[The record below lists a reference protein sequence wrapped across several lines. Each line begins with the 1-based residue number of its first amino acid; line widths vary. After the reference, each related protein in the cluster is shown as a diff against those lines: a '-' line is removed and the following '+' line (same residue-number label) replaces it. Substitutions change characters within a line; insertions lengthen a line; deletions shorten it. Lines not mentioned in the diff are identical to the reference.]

1 VLGIAWFSGALSQA
15 LEILHHYW
23 SLYRPHTV
31 FVVGCFTA
39 IKQRAWLGVS
49 LLLCFLC
56 VHHALYSAAFEAVM
70 SCEKGFIN
78 HN

>member
-1 VLGIAWFSGALSQA
+1 MGSHEVLGVAWFSGALSQA

-23 SLYRPHTV
+23 TLGRPHTV

-56 VHHALYSAAFEAVM
+56 VCIMLCILRHL
-70 SCEKGFIN
+70 KLL
-78 HN
+78 